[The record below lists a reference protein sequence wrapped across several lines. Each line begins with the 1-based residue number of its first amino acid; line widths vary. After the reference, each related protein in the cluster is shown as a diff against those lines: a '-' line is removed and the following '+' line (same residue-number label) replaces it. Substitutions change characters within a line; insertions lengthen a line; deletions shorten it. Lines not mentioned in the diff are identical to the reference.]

1 MEFKNYCN
9 QQHKIQDHEFKQT
22 YDNELENHYL
32 ANDIAELNFVIFI
45 VFVCFC
51 LGFIA
56 LFDYEYSLYYK
67 DWETN
72 NFNNSDKLLNVSSLI
87 NNSILNKNNS
97 I

>member
-1 MEFKNYCN
+1 MRLKNYCN
-9 QQHKIQDHEFKQT
+9 QQHKIQDHELKQT
-22 YDNELENHYL
+22 YDNELENYYL
-32 ANDIAELNFVIFI
+32 ANDVAELNFVIFI

-56 LFDYEYSLYYK
+56 LFDYEYCLYYK

-72 NFNNSDKLLNVSSLI
+72 NLNNSDKLLNVSSLI